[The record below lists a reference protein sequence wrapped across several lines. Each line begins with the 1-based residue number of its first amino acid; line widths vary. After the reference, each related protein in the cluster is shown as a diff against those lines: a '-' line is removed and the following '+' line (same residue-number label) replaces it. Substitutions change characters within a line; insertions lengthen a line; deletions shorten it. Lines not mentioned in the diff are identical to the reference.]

1 MERQW
6 LADILTTQQMP
17 FVAIWRRAA
26 APFWVSGCLKTKCVE
41 WATGLPTMNDNVLV
55 GNQLP
60 TLPLAFQAAYGCAR
74 VSANGVLR
82 LMFLMRLALRLIA
95 ARAN

>member
-17 FVAIWRRAA
+17 FVAIWRRAAA

-60 TLPLAFQAAYGCAR
+60 TLPLAFQAAFG
-74 VSANGVLR
+74 
-82 LMFLMRLALRLIA
+82 
-95 ARAN
+95 